1 MEKNFTNKYYNE
13 HAATTNIDIHGKRCD
28 GDPCY
33 SIMFF
38 PERENLLNNLIKTAI
53 LAIKKKYGTHIVN
66 NKKICRIF
74 GLLETIDDNE
84 PKLFAIFFMIYWERN
99 IANNIEEA
107 FNGTGIFGIND
118 KQHFKNFVCKLHD
131 FIEKTIVF
139 SYDKNNIIEIITR
152 FVEAAKLEYIMGPFT
167 T

>member
-1 MEKNFTNKYYNE
+1 MEKNFKNRFYNE
-13 HAATTNIDIHGKRCD
+13 HSATTTIDIHGKRCE

-38 PERENLLNNLIKTAI
+38 PERELDKLIKTAI
-53 LAIKKKYGTHIVN
+53 LAIKKKYGDRIKN

-84 PKLFAIFFMIYWERN
+84 PKLFAIFFMIYWERT
-99 IANNIEEA
+99 IANTIEEA
-107 FNGTGIFGIND
+107 FNGTGMFGRND
-118 KQHFKNFVCKLHD
+118 KQHFKNFVCRLHD
-131 FIEKTIVF
+131 FIEKTIAF
-139 SYDKNNIIEIITR
+139 SYDKNNIIEIVTN
-152 FVEAAKLEYIMGPFT
+152 FVAAAKLEYVMGPFT